1 VRPIRLVRPVLGT
14 EELEQVRG
22 VLATG
27 YLTQGPRT
35 EEFEALVAAY
45 LGVEHAVAT
54 TSATTAL
61 HLAMVV
67 LGIGPGAEVILPSF
81 TFPATANVVMQQG
94 AVPVLADI
102 DLSTFNVSVASV
114 AAKITARTRAVIAV
128 HLFGLP
134 ADMDALAAVTQPR
147 GIPVVEDAACA
158 LGARYHDRPCG
169 TLGDIACFSFH
180 PRKIVTTGEGGMVT
194 TADPEYGRRA
204 RRLRTHGGERVDNRF
219 VFAEPGFN
227 YRMSDINAAVGIPQ
241 MRRLDRI
248 VAERRRLAEA
258 MTARLKGIGGLR
270 LPTEPAGCVHTFQA
284 YAVLLADGID
294 RDAVIRAMAADGIE
308 TTIGTYAL
316 HTEAYVQERFGYAE
330 RDLPGALT
338 AWHRSL
344 ALPLYPGLTD
354 EDVDRIASSLA
365 RAVGG

>member
-1 VRPIRLVRPVLGT
+1 MKPIRLVRPILGA
-14 EELEQVRG
+14 EELESVRA
-22 VLATG
+22 VLGTG
-27 YLTQGPRT
+27 YLTQGPKT
-35 EEFEALVAAY
+35 LEFENLVARY

-61 HLAMVV
+61 HLAMV
-67 LGIGPGAEVILPSF
+67 LLRIGPGDEVIVPSF
-81 TFPATANVVMQQG
+81 TFPATANVVIQQG

-102 DLSTFNVSVASV
+102 DLSTFNLSIESVT
-114 AAKITARTRAVIAV
+114 AKVTPRTRAVIAV

-134 ADMDALAAVTQPR
+134 ADMDALVAVTRPQ

-158 LGARYHDRPCG
+158 LGARYRGRLCG

-194 TADPEYGRRA
+194 AADAEYGRRA

-227 YRMSDINAAVGIPQ
+227 YRMSDINAAIGVPQ
-241 MRRLDRI
+241 VRRLDRI
-248 VAERRRLAEA
+248 VDERRRLAGA
-258 MTARLKGIGGLR
+258 MTMRLRGTPGLR
-270 LPTEPAGCVHTFQA
+270 LPVEPTGCVHTFQT

-316 HTEAYVQERFGYAE
+316 HTEPYIQERFGYADG
-330 RDLPGALT
+330 DLPCALT
-338 AWHRSL
+338 AWRQSL
-344 ALPLYPGLTD
+344 AVPLYPGLTN
-354 EDVDRIASSLA
+354 EDVDRIASSLV

>member
-1 VRPIRLVRPVLGT
+1 MSSIRLVRPILGT
-14 EELEQVRG
+14 EELEEVRA
-22 VLATG
+22 VLGTG
-27 YLTQGPRT
+27 YLTQGPKT
-35 EEFEALVAAY
+35 QEFESLIARY

-61 HLAMVV
+61 HLAMVL
-67 LGIGPGAEVILPSF
+67 LGIGPGDEVILPSF
-81 TFPATANVVMQQG
+81 TFPATANVVIQQG

-102 DLSTFNVSVASV
+102 DLATFNLAVDSVM
-114 AAKITARTRAVIAV
+114 AKVTPRTRAVIAV

-134 ADMDALAAVTQPR
+134 ADMDALLAVTRPR
-147 GIPVVEDAACA
+147 GISVVEDAACA
-158 LGARYHDRPCG
+158 LGARYRGRLCG

-194 TADPEYGRRA
+194 TTHPEYGRRA

-241 MRRLDRI
+241 LRRLDRI
-248 VAERRRLAEA
+248 VDERRRLAGA
-258 MTARLKGIGGLR
+258 LTARLQGRSGLR
-270 LPTEPAGCVHTFQA
+270 LPSEPADCVHTFQT

-294 RDAVIRAMAADGIE
+294 RDAIIRRMAADGIE

-316 HTEAYVQERFGYAE
+316 HAE
-330 RDLPGALT
+330 PYIQARCGCTDRDLPGAQT
-338 AWHRSL
+338 AWRQSL

-354 EDVDRIASSLA
+354 TDVDRIASSLV